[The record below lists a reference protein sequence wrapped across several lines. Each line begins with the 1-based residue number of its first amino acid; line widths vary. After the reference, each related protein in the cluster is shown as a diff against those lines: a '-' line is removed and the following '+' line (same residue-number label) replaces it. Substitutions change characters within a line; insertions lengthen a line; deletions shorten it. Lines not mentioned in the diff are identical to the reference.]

1 MAASPL
7 TAEFTAADFAAALEP
22 LLPAGAPPAL
32 AVACSGGSDSLALA
46 LLARDWAAARG
57 VRLIALVVDHGLRP
71 DSAREAETVRS
82 RLADCGVE
90 ALVLRDPAWPGPVP
104 GDGGVQA
111 AARTLRYR
119 LLLAACR
126 AQDTP
131 VLALAHHL
139 EDQAETVLLRLAR
152 GSGVDGLSAMA
163 PAVEWGGVRL
173 VRPLLDAPKASLR
186 ATVRAAGMDW
196 VEDPFNRDP
205 RFERARLRAAAPTLE
220 ALGLDARALSRT
232 ARRMARAR
240 DALERA
246 TDDLLAGAAQ
256 WRREGYALIDAA
268 ALAAAPEEAALRA
281 LSRIICRTGGRLHPP
296 RLDRLERLHA
306 ALVGSGGLGAGRTLA
321 GVALRP
327 RRDGRLLIHR
337 EPAAA
342 RERVPV
348 AADLLWDGR
357 FRLRFEAPD
366 PAFEVR
372 ALGRDGW
379 SQLRRA
385 DPAAGAAGAALPGPV
400 RLALPAVWRT
410 GPRSGETAVL
420 VGAPHLQGARALVDG
435 APAPRSVV
443 FAGPRAV

>member
-1 MAASPL
+1 MAAPPPAL
-7 TAEFTAADFAAALEP
+7 GRPAADFAAALEA
-22 LLPAGAPPAL
+22 LLPAGAPPTL
-32 AVACSGGSDSLALA
+32 AVACSGGSDSLALT
-46 LLARDWAAARG
+46 LLARDWAATRG
-57 VRLIALVVDHGLRP
+57 VRLLALTVDHGLRAA
-71 DSAREAETVRS
+71 SAAEAEAVQS
-82 RLADCGVE
+82 RLAARGVE
-90 ALVLRDPAWPGPVP
+90 ALVLRDPAWPGPQP

-111 AARTLRYR
+111 AARALRYR

-126 AQDTP
+126 AQGAP

-173 VRPLLDAPKASLR
+173 VRPLLDVPKGALR
-186 ATVRAAGMDW
+186 AVVRAAGMEW
-196 VEDPFNRDP
+196 VEDPFNRDA
-205 RFERARLRAAAPTLE
+205 RFERARLRAAAPTLA

-240 DALERA
+240 DALDRA
-246 TDDLLAGAAQ
+246 TEELLAGAAR
-256 WRREGYALIDAA
+256 WRREGYALVDPA
-268 ALAAAPEEAALRA
+268 ALAAAPEEVGLRA
-281 LSRIICRTGGRLHPP
+281 LCRLICRAGGRLQPP

-306 ALVGSGGLGAGRTLA
+306 AIVAPGGLGGGRTLA
-321 GVALRP
+321 GVALTP

-337 EPAAA
+337 EPAAVS
-342 RERVPV
+342 ERAPV

-357 FRLRFEAPD
+357 FRLRFAAPD

-385 DPAAGAAGAALPGPV
+385 DPAASAAGAALPGPV

-410 GPRSGETAVL
+410 AARSGEAAVL
-420 VGAPHLQGARALVDG
+420 AGAPHLQGARALVDR
-435 APAPRSVV
+435 APAPHAVDFS
-443 FAGPRAV
+443 GPWAV